1 MGLNS
6 KPSSER
12 VHIGIFGR
20 MNSGKSSIINA
31 ITGQGISIVSEI
43 PGTTTDPVYK
53 TMEILPLGPVVI
65 IDTPGL
71 DDRGELGDQRVDR
84 GYAVLGK
91 TDIAVLVVDA
101 TSGKS
106 LEDEKILQRIKEKNI
121 PVITVYNKTDLLE
134 NQNGALRQEG
144 EDKAIWVS
152 SKSLENIHELKE
164 ILASMIPSADNG
176 KRLIADLLKRG
187 DTVILVVPIDSSAP
201 KGRLILPQQQV
212 IRDILEAHAV
222 AVVVQEEGLK
232 MAIEGQKNKPRLV
245 VTDSQAFDQVKK
257 TVPEDIELT
266 SFSILFAR
274 YKGNLQEA
282 VRGARTIDS
291 LNDGDRVLISEGC
304 THHRQCNDIGTVKLP
319 KWISDH
325 TGKNLH
331 FEHTSGTG
339 FKRELNEYALV
350 VHCGGCMLTEKEMH
364 SRIEETLGKGVPI
377 TNYGILIA
385 HMNGILERSIAP
397 FPEIADLI

>member
-106 LEDEKILQRIKEKNI
+106 PEDEKILQRIKEKNI

-152 SKSLENIHELKE
+152 SKSLENIM
-164 ILASMIPSADNG
+164 S
-176 KRLIADLLKRG
+176 
-187 DTVILVVPIDSSAP
+187 
-201 KGRLILPQQQV
+201 
-212 IRDILEAHAV
+212 
-222 AVVVQEEGLK
+222 
-232 MAIEGQKNKPRLV
+232 
-245 VTDSQAFDQVKK
+245 
-257 TVPEDIELT
+257 
-266 SFSILFAR
+266 
-274 YKGNLQEA
+274 
-282 VRGARTIDS
+282 
-291 LNDGDRVLISEGC
+291 
-304 THHRQCNDIGTVKLP
+304 
-319 KWISDH
+319 
-325 TGKNLH
+325 
-331 FEHTSGTG
+331 
-339 FKRELNEYALV
+339 
-350 VHCGGCMLTEKEMH
+350 
-364 SRIEETLGKGVPI
+364 
-377 TNYGILIA
+377 
-385 HMNGILERSIAP
+385 
-397 FPEIADLI
+397 